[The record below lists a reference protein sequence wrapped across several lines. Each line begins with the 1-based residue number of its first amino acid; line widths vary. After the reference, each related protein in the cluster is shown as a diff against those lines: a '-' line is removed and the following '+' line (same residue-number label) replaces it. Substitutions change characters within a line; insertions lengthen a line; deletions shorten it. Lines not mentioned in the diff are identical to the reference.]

1 MAQEKSPSI
10 VCAVKLEKAW
20 KIGLKHTAGPVFSIQ
35 TLFTIAISAIDVAHH
50 HPTEASGRPQ
60 REGTTI
66 PGDWRC
72 RVSALALDAKGRMS
86 DHP

>member
-20 KIGLKHTAGPVFSIQ
+20 KTGSKHTAGPVFSIQ

-50 HPTEASGRPQ
+50 HPTEASGPL
-60 REGTTI
+60 GAVLK
-66 PGDWRC
+66 PAAGGYNNSW
-72 RVSALALDAKGRMS
+72 
-86 DHP
+86 